1 MQIVGKERLS
11 RCKFQSKIKEPPRNK
26 HRAEIYFQEI
36 FHMKAKVLIQC
47 GSKLIKIQTEIVKH

>member
-1 MQIVGKERLS
+1 MQISIQDQG
-11 RCKFQSKIKEPPRNK
+11 RNK
-26 HRAEIYFQEI
+26 HCAEIYFQEI